1 MPVSRVQTHHRAG
14 LVDIALSGGAHV
26 RRIVRMS
33 RFDLVIFD
41 CDGVLVDSERL
52 VVRTEAEILSGLGW
66 PLTDKTSSNAS
77 LVDRR
82 PTCSKRS
89 SDTWDGASTGM

>member
-1 MPVSRVQTHHRAG
+1 VPVSRVQIHHRAG
-14 LVDIALSGGAHV
+14 LVDIALSGGAYV

-66 PLTDKTSSNAS
+66 PGIFHPMAPETTMALLS
-77 LVDRR
+77 
-82 PTCSKRS
+82 CRS
-89 SDTWDGASTGM
+89 SQGLTLRKHSVCP